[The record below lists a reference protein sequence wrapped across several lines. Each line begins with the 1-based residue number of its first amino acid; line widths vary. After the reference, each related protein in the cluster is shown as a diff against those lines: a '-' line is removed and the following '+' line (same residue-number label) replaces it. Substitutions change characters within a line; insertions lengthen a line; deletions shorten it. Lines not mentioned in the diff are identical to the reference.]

1 MNNNTIIDNKK
12 KMFYKLLK
20 RILTKDN
27 DEPVKLY
34 KKIGIPSF
42 KCYVGIEKEKE
53 NIPMKKIANYDI
65 LDGNDWFNFCIEN
78 NKEQDLFSFP
88 EQNIINEDIKIIN
101 NSFIIAIINPELTV
115 DYQIPALNIYY
126 INKNCW
132 NKR

>member
-1 MNNNTIIDNKK
+1 MNNNINTYKNKI
-12 KMFYKLLK
+12 FYKLLK

-42 KCYVGIEKEKE
+42 KYYIGMEKYNLPE
-53 NIPMKKIANYDI
+53 NKIADYEV

-78 NKEQDLFSFP
+78 NNKELLFSLP
-88 EQNIINEDIKIIN
+88 EGQIINEDIKIIN

-132 NKR
+132 NKT